1 MWLMKGF
8 SSGSDFLFA
17 PFFDLKI
24 SLSCDLEAILGCG
37 VSKYMYWE
45 IYLDGRL
52 GFGWNIAEN
61 PNFLGHCWVLVIQY
75 RLIDCCANLE
85 MSRVCVSS

>member
-24 SLSCDLEAILGCG
+24 SLSCDLDAIFGCG
-37 VSKYMYWE
+37 VSKYWE
-45 IYLDGRL
+45 IFLDGRIGL
-52 GFGWNIAEN
+52 GFGGKLQKTLI
-61 PNFLGHCWVLVIQY
+61 FLFTVGSL
-75 RLIDCCANLE
+75 LF
-85 MSRVCVSS
+85 SRD

>member
-24 SLSCDLEAILGCG
+24 SLSCDLDAIFGCG
-37 VSKYMYWE
+37 VS
-45 IYLDGRL
+45 
-52 GFGWNIAEN
+52 
-61 PNFLGHCWVLVIQY
+61 
-75 RLIDCCANLE
+75 
-85 MSRVCVSS
+85 

>member
-52 GFGWNIAEN
+52 GLRFGGTLQKTLI
-61 PNFLGHCWVLVIQY
+61 FWVTVGSL
-75 RLIDCCANLE
+75 LF
-85 MSRVCVSS
+85 SRD